1 MKRKEENDGGMDDSG
16 DEVRQHES
24 ELSETSDIEMMDIDD
39 DDDIIWS
46 KCNVMLYMTVN
57 ETFLP

>member
-39 DDDIIWS
+39 EDE
-46 KCNVMLYMTVN
+46 VV
-57 ETFLP
+57 

>member
-1 MKRKEENDGGMDDSG
+1 MDDSG

-39 DDDIIWS
+39 DDDDF
-46 KCNVMLYMTVN
+46 V
-57 ETFLP
+57 